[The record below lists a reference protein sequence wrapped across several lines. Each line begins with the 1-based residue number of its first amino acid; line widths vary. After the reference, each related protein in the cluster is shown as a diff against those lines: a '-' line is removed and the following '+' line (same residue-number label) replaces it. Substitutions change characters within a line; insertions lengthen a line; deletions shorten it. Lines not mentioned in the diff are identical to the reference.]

1 VKLKRREI
9 KEKSLKEI
17 KKNLS
22 PYTKIIAVT
31 KTLSSKSIESAFN
44 KKIYLIGENKI
55 QETEIKIK
63 ELKEETRKKI
73 KLHFIGNLQTN
84 KIKKAVGIFDVIETI
99 HTLKQLIKVDL
110 EAKKIN
116 KIQKFLFEVNIGK
129 DIKKKGVSIE
139 ELDFLINES
148 EKYKNIKPIGLMT
161 ILPQQ
166 INKKQQQKYYEKMKK
181 IFIEI
186 KKTYP
191 QYINLSM
198 GMSDDYITASRQ
210 GATHVRIGTLLY
222 GQR

>member
-1 VKLKRREI
+1 MF
-9 KEKSLKEI
+9 
-17 KKNLS
+17 LS
-22 PYTKIIAVT
+22 ICDSGNGIFH
-31 KTLSSKSIESAFN
+31 LF
-44 KKIYLIGENKI
+44 
-55 QETEIKIK
+55 IKI
-63 ELKEETRKKI
+63 EP
-73 KLHFIGNLQTN
+73 
-84 KIKKAVGIFDVIETI
+84 A
-99 HTLKQLIKVDL
+99 
-110 EAKKIN
+110 
-116 KIQKFLFEVNIGK
+116 
-129 DIKKKGVSIE
+129 
-139 ELDFLINES
+139 FLINES

-198 GMSDDYITASRQ
+198 GMSDDYMTASRR